1 MKMKKKK
8 GLFFF
13 FFFYIKVG
21 MLQQDLKFVVLI
33 GVFSKKNL
41 IRELDSNL
49 AMVIYGFKAYQD
61 LLELIINLNI
71 VIKWLCFC

>member
-1 MKMKKKK
+1 
-8 GLFFF
+8 
-13 FFFYIKVG
+13 